1 MSFKLIF
8 QLIRAATAFS
18 NWYKKASEDGRIDP
32 SEMAAFLKELAAIFD
47 IDISLKLPETTE

>member
-8 QLIRAATAFS
+8 QLIRAASAFS

-32 SEMAAFLKELAAIFD
+32 EEMAAFLKEFAEIFGINIAVNPPD
-47 IDISLKLPETTE
+47 VSI